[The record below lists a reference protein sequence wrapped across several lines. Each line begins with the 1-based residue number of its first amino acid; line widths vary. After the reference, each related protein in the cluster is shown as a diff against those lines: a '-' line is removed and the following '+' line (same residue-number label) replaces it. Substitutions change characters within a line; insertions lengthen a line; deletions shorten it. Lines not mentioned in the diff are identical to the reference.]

1 MVDVVRS
8 RRELLRA
15 TGGRLMAGADRK
27 AKRGAD
33 KATNAAMGEVGT
45 AGVST
50 RGSVFLRPSVT
61 GVHALC

>member
-1 MVDVVRS
+1 
-8 RRELLRA
+8 
-15 TGGRLMAGADRK
+15 MAGADRK